1 MDNAT
6 FLSLSATD
14 AVQGLLEEAYVGNTQ
29 ALDVLQNWTDG
40 VIDPAAS
47 TYTLSTNSFNT
58 GSVIGQYIG
67 SMSFPYVKRNLN
79 NLMPYPLVYPMA
91 YPTTFVLLQTYFQ
104 EQFDIVL
111 EDGEFAVAGN
121 TPSGALSGTDAINA
135 APDLSTGFVTLV
147 AQATSGRFTEGS
159 TFNVLPNGKGVQVP
173 LSILLALTS
182 PPNLDILTDH

>member
-14 AVQGLLEEAYVGNTQ
+14 AIQGLLEEAYASDSE
-29 ALDVLQNWTDG
+29 ALDILENWTDG

-58 GSVIGQYIG
+58 DSVIGQYIG
-67 SMSFPYVKRNLN
+67 SVTFPYVKRNLN
-79 NLMPYPLVYPMA
+79 NLIPYPLVYPLA

-104 EQFDIVL
+104 EQFNIVL
-111 EDGEFAVAGN
+111 EDGEFAVTGN
-121 TPSGALSGTDAINA
+121 TVSGALSGTQVINA
-135 APDLSTGFVTLV
+135 VPNPSTGFLTVV
-147 AQATSGRFTEGS
+147 AQATSGRFVEGS
-159 TFNVLPNGKGVQVP
+159 SFTVLPNGAGIQVP
-173 LSILLALTS
+173 LSILLALTT